1 MRQFSRL
8 FPRKGGIWP
17 CLAHSAWRPVYR
29 QARPILFANIGMFI
43 CVQSPYVVEV
53 TIAIMLA
60 SPTPKIISHLQHR
73 AHRVAAVI
81 AISLLAFAFF
91 STLAEFTLTGDALAQ
106 ENRCVPEE
114 GAPPCPVVTLE
125 SISPSGSVREGT
137 RLTVTARIDRP
148 LSATSTGYIHGG
160 IMVFD
165 SCEPDPDNQ
174 CIGPEFSHLI
184 ALRFWPGQ
192 ETNTA
197 SHRVV
202 DDGVEPTSNRT
213 ITIRLHPGWDDHN
226 VDETAELR
234 VTVIDKDSDQPQPV
248 VSPPPPR
255 PIFVPTST
263 PKPTATHTPTPTP
276 EDDTPTPTP
285 TPEDDTPTPTPTHT
299 GTPTQTPTVTPTVE
313 PEPTPTPTEEPQ
325 PTNTP
330 VPPPVPTAT
339 PTPTP
344 TATATPAPTPTATPT
359 ATATAT
365 PTPTATATATPRP
378 TPTPTA
384 TATLTPTPTP
394 TPTATA
400 TLTPTPTATATLTPT
415 PRPTPTSTPEPE
427 PGLLPS
433 LDIPLISDAVPRIRD
448 ALTGVVSNPRQRTT
462 MIVILAITSV
472 LAIGAFAYLVLRR
485 RSRDSSL

>member
-1 MRQFSRL
+1 MPVS
-8 FPRKGGIWP
+8 P
-17 CLAHSAWRPVYR
+17 SAK
-29 QARPILFANIGMFI
+29 
-43 CVQSPYVVEV
+43 
-53 TIAIMLA
+53 TISKL
-60 SPTPKIISHLQHR
+60 HHR
-73 AHRVAAVI
+73 ARRAAAVI

-91 STLAEFTLTGDALAQ
+91 STLAEFILTGDALAQ
-106 ENRCVPEE
+106 ENRCVSGE
-114 GAPPCPVVTLE
+114 GDPPCPVVTLE

-165 SCEPDPDNQ
+165 SCEPEPDNQ

-299 GTPTQTPTVTPTVE
+299 GTPTQTPTITPTVE

-344 TATATPAPTPTATPT
+344 TATPTATATPAPTPTVTPM

-365 PTPTATATATPRP
+365 PTPTATATPR
-378 TPTPTA
+378 
-384 TATLTPTPTP
+384 PTP

-415 PRPTPTSTPEPE
+415 PTATATLTPTPAATATLTPTPRPTPTSTPEPE
-427 PGLLPS
+427 PGLLQS
-433 LDIPLISDAVPRIRD
+433 LDIPLIGDAVPRIRD

-462 MIVILAITSV
+462 LIVILAITSV

>member
-1 MRQFSRL
+1 M
-8 FPRKGGIWP
+8 
-17 CLAHSAWRPVYR
+17 PV
-29 QARPILFANIGMFI
+29 
-43 CVQSPYVVEV
+43 
-53 TIAIMLA
+53 
-60 SPTPKIISHLQHR
+60 SPTAKTISKLHHR
-73 AHRVAAVI
+73 ARRGAAVI

-106 ENRCVPEE
+106 ENRCVSGE
-114 GAPPCPVVTLE
+114 GDPPCPVVTLE

-165 SCEPDPDNQ
+165 SCEPEPDNQ

-263 PKPTATHTPTPTP
+263 PKPTAT
-276 EDDTPTPTP
+276 
-285 TPEDDTPTPTPTHT
+285 PTHEDRRHPRPKT
-299 GTPTQTPTVTPTVE
+299 TPPRRHRRI
-313 PEPTPTPTEEPQ
+313 PEPRLRLPQ
-325 PTNTP
+325 LRPRLSLSQL
-330 VPPPVPTAT
+330 
-339 PTPTP
+339 
-344 TATATPAPTPTATPT
+344 
-359 ATATAT
+359 
-365 PTPTATATATPRP
+365 PRP
-378 TPTPTA
+378 QRNLSLPTRRFPH
-384 TATLTPTPTP
+384 LC
-394 TPTATA
+394 
-400 TLTPTPTATATLTPT
+400 L
-415 PRPTPTSTPEPE
+415 PRH
-427 PGLLPS
+427 
-433 LDIPLISDAVPRIRD
+433 RR
-448 ALTGVVSNPRQRTT
+448 RHQRP
-462 MIVILAITSV
+462 
-472 LAIGAFAYLVLRR
+472 LRR
-485 RSRDSSL
+485 PLPRRRRRPR

>member
-1 MRQFSRL
+1 M
-8 FPRKGGIWP
+8 
-17 CLAHSAWRPVYR
+17 PV
-29 QARPILFANIGMFI
+29 
-43 CVQSPYVVEV
+43 
-53 TIAIMLA
+53 
-60 SPTPKIISHLQHR
+60 SPTAKTISKLHHR
-73 AHRVAAVI
+73 ARRGAAAI

-114 GAPPCPVVTLE
+114 GDPPCPVVTLE

-165 SCEPDPDNQ
+165 SCEPEPDNQ

-263 PKPTATHTPTPTP
+263 PKRTATHTPTPTP
-276 EDDTPTPTP
+276 K
-285 TPEDDTPTPTPTHT
+285 DDTPTPTPTHT
-299 GTPTQTPTVTPTVE
+299 GTPTQTPTITPTVE

-344 TATATPAPTPTATPT
+344 TATPTATATPAPTPTVTP
-359 ATATAT
+359 TATAT
-365 PTPTATATATPRP
+365 PTPTATATPRL

-384 TATLTPTPTP
+384 TATLTP

-427 PGLLPS
+427 PGLLQS
-433 LDIPLISDAVPRIRD
+433 LDIPLIGDAVPRIRD

-462 MIVILAITSV
+462 LIVILAITSV